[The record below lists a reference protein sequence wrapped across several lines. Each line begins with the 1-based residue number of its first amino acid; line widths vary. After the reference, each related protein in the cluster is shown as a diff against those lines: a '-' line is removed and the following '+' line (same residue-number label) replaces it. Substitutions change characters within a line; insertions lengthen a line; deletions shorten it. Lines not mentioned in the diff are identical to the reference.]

1 MDLMP
6 YVDELRRQLLVA
18 AEAGDGDTRAIAER
32 LSAALEPSARLTLL
46 DALSAAMDEVTRD
59 LAPGSVEVRL
69 RGRQVDFIVTSPEFE
84 EVDRG
89 GVGPAPVHPGETGE
103 AGRAPA
109 GPYGTEPDE
118 GGTARITLRLPERL
132 KPRVEEAARSEG
144 LSVNAWLVRAVA
156 ASLDGGG
163 PRPDTRAR
171 QVGRGYT
178 GWVR

>member
-18 AEAGDGDTRAIAER
+18 AEAGDEDTRVIAER
-32 LSAALEPSARLTLL
+32 LTAALEPAARLTLL
-46 DALSAAMDEVTRD
+46 DTLSAAADEITRD

-69 RGRQVDFIVTSPEFE
+69 RGRQTDFIVTSPDFDDVTE
-84 EVDRG
+84 G
-89 GVGPAPVHPGETGE
+89 GPT
-103 AGRAPA
+103 APA
-109 GPYGTEPDE
+109 HEGDAGDDRRALAAQLRADAEE
-118 GGTARITLRLPERL
+118 GGTSRITLRMPDRL
-132 KPRVEEAARSEG
+132 KPLVEEAARAEG

-156 ASLDGGG
+156 TSLDTGRR
-163 PRPDTRAR
+163 RPETRAR

>member
-18 AEAGDGDTRAIAER
+18 AEAGDEDTRVIAER
-32 LSAALEPSARLTLL
+32 LTAALEPAARLTLL
-46 DALSAAMDEVTRD
+46 DTLSAAADEITRD

-69 RGRQVDFIVTSPEFE
+69 RGRQTDFIVTSPDFGDVTES
-84 EVDRG
+84 
-89 GVGPAPVHPGETGE
+89 GPTSPAHQGDADEDH
-103 AGRAPA
+103 RALA
-109 GPYGTEPDE
+109 EHLRSGAEE
-118 GGTARITLRLPERL
+118 GGTSRITLRMPDRL
-132 KPRVEEAARSEG
+132 KPLVEEAARAEG

-156 ASLDGGG
+156 NSLDTGRR
-163 PRPDTRAR
+163 RPDTRAR